1 VNGEPLK
8 GVMIGA
14 GYFAQFQA
22 EAWRR
27 AKGAR
32 IVAVADAAPG
42 RAEEFAERWGIA
54 RAYSDIAEMIER
66 ERPDFVD
73 IVTGPDS
80 HPELVK
86 LAAHRGAHVICQK
99 PMAPSWE
106 ECVAMI
112 NDCAAA
118 NVRLLIHENWRW
130 QPWYREIKRLLDQGA
145 VGKPFYAGF
154 VMRNSDGRGAA
165 PYPAQPYFREM
176 ERLLVYEMVVHFLD
190 TFRFLLGE
198 IKSVFC
204 QMGRVNPVIK
214 GEDYTLIQLAF
225 EIGARGLIDANR
237 FSGPARREPISE
249 ELIIEGERG
258 KIRLARD
265 GRIWLDEYHDAEK
278 PYDYA
283 IPTEGYRGDSVRS
296 TQRHFISCLRT
307 GERCESEGDEY
318 LKTVAAV
325 FACYES
331 AGRGQAVSLA
341 SAQRFSSSSTSSNN
355 QGATDQ

>member
-1 VNGEPLK
+1 VSGETLK

-14 GYFAQFQA
+14 GYFARFQA

-27 AKGAR
+27 VEGAR
-32 IVAVADAAPG
+32 IVAVADAEPG
-42 RAEEFAERWGIA
+42 RAEEFAERWRIA
-54 RAYSDIAEMIER
+54 RAYRNVAEMIER

-86 LAAHRGAHVICQK
+86 FAAARGAHVICQK

-112 NDCAAA
+112 GECAAG
-118 NVRLLIHENWRW
+118 NVRLFIHENWRW

-145 VGKPFYAGF
+145 TGKPFYAGF
-154 VMRNSDGRGAA
+154 VMRNSDGRGTE
-165 PYPAQPYFREM
+165 PYPAQPYFRAM

-204 QMGRVNPVIK
+204 RMGRVNPAIK

-225 EIGARGLIDANR
+225 ENGECGLIDANR
-237 FSGPARREPISE
+237 VSGPARREPISE
-249 ELIIEGERG
+249 ELIVEGERG

-265 GRIWLDEYHDAEK
+265 CRIWIDEYGGAEN
-278 PYDYA
+278 PHDYA
-283 IPTEGYRGDSVRS
+283 IPAEGYRGDSVRAA
-296 TQRHFISCLRT
+296 QRHFISCLRT
-307 GERCESEGDEY
+307 GERCESEGEDY

-325 FACYES
+325 FACYDSVET
-331 AGRGQAVSLA
+331 GQAVSLA
-341 SAQRFSSSSTSSNN
+341 K
-355 QGATDQ
+355 